1 MNSESYAD
9 WKKVYRKY
17 EVSGKSKEEYCRE
30 SGIEVSWFERQCR
43 RSAAYEKKLAAKNK
57 PELPDKS
64 PDNLK
69 DLFIE
74 LVPTQTQV
82 PSSPS
87 ETSPLKLC
95 FRGVSFEL
103 PEDFG
108 GTGFKR
114 ALKIIREV
122 L

>member
-1 MNSESYAD
+1 MNSENYAD

-17 EVSGKSKEEYCRE
+17 EVSRKSKEEYCRE

-43 RSAAYEKKLAAKNK
+43 RSAAYEKKIGAKKK

-64 PDNLK
+64 PENLK
-69 DLFIE
+69 DLFVE
-74 LVPTQTQV
+74 LVPAQV
-82 PSSPS
+82 SAAPS
-87 ETSPLKLC
+87 EMPPLKLS

>member
-17 EVSGKSKEEYCRE
+17 KVSGKSKEEFCRE

-43 RSAAYEKKLAAKNK
+43 RSTAYEKKLGEKKK
-57 PELPDKS
+57 PKLPDNS
-64 PDNLK
+64 PENLK

-74 LVPTQTQV
+74 LVPAEV
-82 PSSPS
+82 PVGPS
-87 ETSPLKLC
+87 ETPSLKLS

-103 PEDFG
+103 TEDFAG
-108 GTGFKR
+108 SGFKH